1 MYSEQFKK
9 DLSELY
15 QGEILGE
22 VLFDQMLSYFQSPD
36 KQYKLS
42 LLLQLET
49 ETKARLRP
57 TLVLLGID
65 LVEWSSIVPS
75 RSINTYFLCIFNQF
89 KYFFIFHFS

>member
-1 MYSEQFKK
+1 MQSDQQFKK

-49 ETKARLRP
+49 EGTMLALDKEM
-57 TLVLLGID
+57 I
-65 LVEWSSIVPS
+65 
-75 RSINTYFLCIFNQF
+75 
-89 KYFFIFHFS
+89 